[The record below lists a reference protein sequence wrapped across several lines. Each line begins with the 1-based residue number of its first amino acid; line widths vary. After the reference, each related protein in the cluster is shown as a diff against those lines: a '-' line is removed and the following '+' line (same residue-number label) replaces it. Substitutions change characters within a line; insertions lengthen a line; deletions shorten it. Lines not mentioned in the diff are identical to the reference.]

1 MAISTDASNSPSPL
15 SAGAG
20 DDTAVTDGRL
30 LRRKRNREAV
40 VDALLD
46 LYRAGTLRPS
56 AEEIAA
62 RSGVSPRSLF
72 RYFDDMDDLVRTAM
86 GRIER
91 ENLHLVP
98 IDIDPRAGLEVKA
111 GALAE
116 QRFRLFDTVGHAAA
130 VLRLR
135 SPYHPVLAAALA
147 RNRAFVRGQIRALFA
162 PELLALGSA
171 RGIAALAAA
180 DVLCSFESYQLLR
193 EVNQLSPVGYK
204 VTLSEGLAALFNPR
218 R

>member
-1 MAISTDASNSPSPL
+1 MAISTDASNRPSPL

-20 DDTAVTDGRL
+20 NDTAVTDGRL

-46 LYRAGTLRPS
+46 LYRDGTLRPS

-62 RSGVSPRSLF
+62 RSGLSPRSLF
-72 RYFDDMDDLVRTAM
+72 RYFDDMDDLVRTAI

-147 RNRAFVRGQIRALFA
+147 RNRAFMRGQIVTLFA
-162 PELLALGSA
+162 PELLALGAA
-171 RGIAALAAA
+171 RGPAALAAA
-180 DVLCSFESYQLLR
+180 DVLCSFESYQLLYQ
-193 EVNQLSPVGYK
+193 VNRLSPAVCK
-204 VTLSEGLAALFNPR
+204 AAMADGLTALFTR
-218 R
+218 RR